1 MKTIKFIILG
11 ALLSVMGVAT
21 AEQVPG
27 SETFKLL
34 DTDGDGSISIVEAT
48 GHETLLINWANIDTD
63 EDGMVETSEFSAFE
77 AEQVIDYYDPL
88 IDAIP
93 RSGSIP
99 VK

>member
-1 MKTIKFIILG
+1 MKMIKFIV
-11 ALLSVMGVAT
+11 LSVTLAFIGVVSADQT
-21 AEQVPG
+21 PG

-77 AEQVIDYYDPL
+77 AEQGIDYYDPL
-88 IDAIP
+88 LDIVP
-93 RSGSIP
+93 KSGSVP
-99 VK
+99 AK